1 MNIINKLTLRHLKE
15 NKKRTVVTIIG
26 IIISV
31 AMITATCVSVTSLI
45 HVFAQSEAYTGGNWH
60 IELENADA
68 GQIEKL
74 EQNED
79 LQYVGVCKTP
89 ELGNQ
94 AAVRV
99 DSGKKASVSVG
110 DILAGNRD
118 YFSAMFTAS
127 YQGKLPANE
136 NEIVVTREFLDK
148 NGLSWQI
155 GDTVRV
161 ELGRRVVKDT
171 TGALQQITG
180 SYAVGETFESG
191 GPASY
196 TLVGIA
202 EKATFRAAARFSF
215 ADLVKRSKAAVTFI

>member
-79 LQYVGVCKTP
+79 LQICRR
-89 ELGNQ
+89 LQN
-94 AAVRV
+94 
-99 DSGKKASVSVG
+99 
-110 DILAGNRD
+110 AGTRQPSRCSRGFWQKSFCQRRR
-118 YFSAMFTAS
+118 YF
-127 YQGKLPANE
+127 
-136 NEIVVTREFLDK
+136 
-148 NGLSWQI
+148 
-155 GDTVRV
+155 
-161 ELGRRVVKDT
+161 
-171 TGALQQITG
+171 
-180 SYAVGETFESG
+180 G
-191 GPASY
+191 GQP
-196 TLVGIA
+196 
-202 EKATFRAAARFSF
+202 
-215 ADLVKRSKAAVTFI
+215 

>member
-79 LQYVGVCKTP
+79 LQYVGVCKTL
-89 ELGNQ
+89 ELGSQ

-99 DSGKKASVSVG
+99 DSGKKAS
-110 DILAGNRD
+110 
-118 YFSAMFTAS
+118 
-127 YQGKLPANE
+127 E
-136 NEIVVTREFLDK
+136 
-148 NGLSWQI
+148 
-155 GDTVRV
+155 
-161 ELGRRVVKDT
+161 
-171 TGALQQITG
+171 
-180 SYAVGETFESG
+180 
-191 GPASY
+191 
-196 TLVGIA
+196 
-202 EKATFRAAARFSF
+202 
-215 ADLVKRSKAAVTFI
+215 